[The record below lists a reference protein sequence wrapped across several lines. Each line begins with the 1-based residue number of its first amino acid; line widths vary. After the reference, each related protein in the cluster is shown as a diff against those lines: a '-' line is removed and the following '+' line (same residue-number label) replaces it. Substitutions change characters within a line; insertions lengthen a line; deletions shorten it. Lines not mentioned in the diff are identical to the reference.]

1 MDMFK
6 LYTRPMFTQ
15 LVFVPSLVQ
24 IRTEKDAK
32 EDNVENLSVTQTRVI
47 RLQIVIKL
55 EANGSWLTRRRVQGR
70 PRHTGDFPSITVSQ
84 PLRKPQKRI
93 TFVS

>member
-1 MDMFK
+1 MFK

-55 EANGSWLTRRRVQGR
+55 EANGSCSLATMFRAGPDTRE
-70 PRHTGDFPSITVSQ
+70 
-84 PLRKPQKRI
+84 
-93 TFVS
+93 TFQA